1 MFSTSN
7 VKRCLFKNFTT
18 RNQTTNPRA
27 VKLYIHNFA
36 GAFPLKTAPAG
47 PHTVSHRRPTPSKT
61 PPGPLSFWR
70 TPSPVP
76 SSLRPLARAAGD
88 RRIST
93 AGEPHPSVPLSLSPP
108 PPQALVVLVRAFLRC
123 RAAVNP
129 SSWAPFDRV

>member
-47 PHTVSHRRPTPSKT
+47 PPKNRSLSA
-61 PPGPLSFWR
+61 PLSYPNAKLPGTNYAGSGSNAAKSNQVDGGGAADEVCISDRIFCAFIGFY
-70 TPSPVP
+70 VLIICNLV
-76 SSLRPLARAAGD
+76 LR
-88 RRIST
+88 
-93 AGEPHPSVPLSLSPP
+93 
-108 PPQALVVLVRAFLRC
+108 F
-123 RAAVNP
+123 
-129 SSWAPFDRV
+129 